1 MLPYKYK
8 ITLTKEVSLMT
19 KRNDV
24 VKFGGNPVTL
34 IGNEIKVGDKAPDFT
49 VLNLD
54 LSPLSLSDT
63 KGQVRV
69 ISVVPSIDTSV
80 CDIQT
85 RWFNEEAAKIEGLTV
100 LSISVDLPFAL
111 KKYCAAQG
119 IAAIK
124 TVSDHKEL
132 DFGLKYGFVIEE
144 LRLLSRGTIVIDK
157 DDIVRHVEYVANI
170 GDQPDYDKVMAVVK
184 QYL

>member
-1 MLPYKYK
+1 
-8 ITLTKEVSLMT
+8 MT
-19 KRNDV
+19 KRNNV

-34 IGNEIKVGDKAPDFT
+34 IGTEIKVGDKAPDFT
-49 VLNLD
+49 VLNPD
-54 LSPLSLSDT
+54 LSSLSLKDT
-63 KGQVRV
+63 QGQVRV

-85 RWFNEEAAKIEGLTV
+85 RWFNEEAAKIDGLTV

-119 IAAIK
+119 IDTIK
-124 TVSDHKEL
+124 TLSDHREL

-144 LRLLSRGTIVIDK
+144 LRLLSRGTVVIDK

-170 GDQPDYDKVMAVVK
+170 GDQPHYDQVMAVVK